1 MDKDE
6 LEAQIDYLTIKV
18 DNLESEVGYLEGRV
32 DTLESKL
39 SQVAADLE
47 DL

>member
-6 LEAQIDYLTIKV
+6 LEAQIEYLTIKV
-18 DNLESEVGYLEGRV
+18 DNLESEVGYLEG
-32 DTLESKL
+32 DSLESKL

>member
-6 LEAQIDYLTIKV
+6 LESQIVYLTIKV

-32 DTLESKL
+32 DSLESKR